1 MENIK
6 TQGISLPK
14 LGLGTFRM
22 QGDACRAAVESALEL
37 GYRHL
42 DTAEMYG
49 NEEAI
54 GAALAASKVAR
65 KDLHVTTKVWNE
77 NLAPDAIRRAFDA
90 SLKKL
95 RLDHVDLYLVHWPAR
110 NMNLPAMFETLMK
123 LKEEG
128 RTRAIGVANFNI
140 ALLKTVVEEIK
151 APIACNQVEYHVML
165 DQTPLRNYLT
175 AKSIP
180 LVAYCPLAQGRVASD
195 EALAAIGRKHNASAA
210 QVALKWLL
218 DQDGVAA
225 IPKASRAESQ
235 QANLDALKVQL
246 DDADRK
252 AIAALPKDKRCVNPG
267 LRRRGI
273 DGDSRLFRPPELK
286 VFATHA
292 AVVQSILGRIQG
304 RSRKCVKPLS
314 FPMLARDWQ
323 SPAVAG
329 SILPLRCRW
338 RPTPS
343 STPSSAPASPRT
355 MSKTAI
361 SAIAR
366 MARRIS
372 AVRPRCWPACRSRP
386 PAFPSTASA
395 RRACRP
401 SRWPPTRSART
412 APIASSPA
420 ASKASRSPAAARP
433 RN

>member
-1 MENIK
+1 MMENLKIENL
-6 TQGISLPK
+6 QAGGISLPK

-22 QGDACRAAVESALEL
+22 QGDVCRAAVESALGL

-54 GAALAASKVAR
+54 GAALATSRIAR
-65 KDLHVTTKVWNE
+65 NDLHITTKVWNE

-95 RLDHVDLYLVHWPAR
+95 RLDQIDLYLVHWPAG

-123 LKEEG
+123 LKQEG

-165 DQTPLRNYLT
+165 DQTPLRRYLT

-195 EALAAIGRKHNASAA
+195 EALAAVGRKHNASAA

-235 QANLDALKVQL
+235 QANLDALKVTL
-246 DDADRK
+246 DDEDRK
-252 AIAALPKDKRCVNPG
+252 AIASLPKNKRCVSPG
-267 LRRRGI
+267 
-273 DGDSRLFRPPELK
+273 F
-286 VFATHA
+286 
-292 AVVQSILGRIQG
+292 
-304 RSRKCVKPLS
+304 
-314 FPMLARDWQ
+314 
-323 SPAVAG
+323 
-329 SILPLRCRW
+329 
-338 RPTPS
+338 
-343 STPSSAPASPRT
+343 APA
-355 MSKTAI
+355 
-361 SAIAR
+361 
-366 MARRIS
+366 
-372 AVRPRCWPACRSRP
+372 WD
-386 PAFPSTASA
+386 
-395 RRACRP
+395 
-401 SRWPPTRSART
+401 
-412 APIASSPA
+412 
-420 ASKASRSPAAARP
+420 
-433 RN
+433 